1 MLNLANVFSLCFLI
15 GWGIRIVYYSL
26 MESSSRQATIGKTAV
41 GIRVGD
47 ENGDRISFMNA
58 VGRTFSK
65 IISALILLIGYIMM
79 VFDDRNQALHDK
91 IASTV
96 VYYG

>member
-1 MLNLANVFSLCFLI
+1 MFFDWLGNSHRLLLVDGKLFPP
-15 GWGIRIVYYSL
+15 
-26 MESSSRQATIGKTAV
+26 ATIGKTAV